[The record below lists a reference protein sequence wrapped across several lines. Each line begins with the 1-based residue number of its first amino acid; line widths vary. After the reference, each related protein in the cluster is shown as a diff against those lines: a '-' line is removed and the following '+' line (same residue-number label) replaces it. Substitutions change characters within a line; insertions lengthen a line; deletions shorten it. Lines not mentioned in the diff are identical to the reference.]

1 MTPAHQNLRQ
11 PATDQPQFRVIAVG
25 CGRAFERLHLPAIQL
40 TPACRLVAAVDPR
53 PARRTWVRARCPN
66 IPTFV
71 DVNEVPLD
79 GADGMLIAAPAATH
93 ADLTH
98 AALQR
103 GLAVLVEKPFTLSA
117 ATARQLAVN
126 SAQRGQVVRVGYNR
140 RFRTGYRRLRHH
152 RPARA
157 ELRSIRSVIS
167 TSPARWDA
175 LSGPIASDAR
185 VGGVLDDLAS
195 HHLDL
200 LAWIV
205 GRPIRRVQAVA
216 VSGGVFHLNL
226 DFGEL
231 VADCEVSHGPKY
243 RERLEFVTSEGRQT
257 VDLSGPAAMFEAS
270 VQRLLGRPSPT
281 VQSTVAQL
289 ASWIA
294 AARGDRDETGADAA
308 AGVRCV
314 ALVEACRRSLQAGG
328 WIEPELQPME
338 LPA

>member
-1 MTPAHQNLRQ
+1 MTPAHQNRWQ
-11 PATDQPQFRVIAVG
+11 PATDQPHFRVIAVG

-40 TPACRLVAAVDPR
+40 TPACRLVAAVDPS

-66 IPTFV
+66 VPAFG
-71 DVNEVPLD
+71 DLNEVPPD

-93 ADLTH
+93 ADLTRS
-98 AALQR
+98 ALQR

-117 ATARQLAVN
+117 TTAWQLAHS
-126 SAQRGQVVRVGYNR
+126 SAKQAQVVRIGYNR
-140 RFRTGYRRLRHH
+140 RFRTGYRRLRGH
-152 RPARA
+152 RPAHA
-157 ELRSIRSVIS
+157 ELRSIHSVIS

-205 GRPIRRVQAVA
+205 GRPIRRVEAVA
-216 VSGGVFHLNL
+216 VSRGVFHLKL
-226 DFGEL
+226 DFGEI

-243 RERLEFVTSEGRQT
+243 RERLEFVTSEGRQA
-257 VDLSGPAAMFEAS
+257 VDLSGPPAIFDAL
-270 VQRLLGRPSPT
+270 VQRLRGRPSPT
-281 VQSTVAQL
+281 VQSTAAQL

-294 AARGDRDETGADAA
+294 AARGNRDETGADAA
-308 AGVRCV
+308 AGARCV
-314 ALVEACRRSLQAGG
+314 ALVEACRRSLLAGG
-328 WIEPELQPME
+328 WIEPEPQPLE